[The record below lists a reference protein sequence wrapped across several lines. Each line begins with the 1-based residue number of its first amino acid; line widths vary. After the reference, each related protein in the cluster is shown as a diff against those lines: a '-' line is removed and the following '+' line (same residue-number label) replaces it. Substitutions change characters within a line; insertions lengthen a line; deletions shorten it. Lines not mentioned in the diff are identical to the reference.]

1 MRSVSR
7 DWRLYLADMRES
19 GERVLRYTAG
29 MNASSFAR
37 DEKTRDAVL
46 RNLEIIGE
54 AAKRIP
60 TAERAAL
67 PKLDWRRIA
76 GFRDIVA
83 HAYFGIDDAILWDI
97 VRSKIPELLTALE
110 QRGE

>member
-1 MRSVSR
+1 MSR

-29 MNASSFAR
+29 MDASSFAR

-54 AAKRIP
+54 AHSDSRASSP
-60 TAERAAL
+60 AEVGLASY
-67 PKLDWRRIA
+67 RR
-76 GFRDIVA
+76 FQDIVA

>member
-7 DWRLYLADMRES
+7 DWRLFLADMKEA
-19 GERVLRYTAG
+19 GEKVLRYTAG
-29 MNASSFAR
+29 MDAASLAG
-37 DEKTRDAVL
+37 DEKSRDAVL

-60 TAERAAL
+60 AAERAFL
-67 PKLDWRRIA
+67 PHVDWRRIA

-83 HAYFGIDDAILWDI
+83 PAYFGIDDTILRDI
-97 VRSKIPELLTALE
+97 VRNKVPELLTALR
-110 QRGE
+110 QRKA